1 MTAYRWLMAQG
12 YKPENIAFVGDSAGG
27 NLVLTSM
34 LSLREKGLPLPA
46 AAAVMSVWTDL
57 TASGDS
63 YTTRATADPI
73 HQRKMILGMAK
84 GYLGDSVDP
93 HNPLVSPL
101 FADLH
106 GLPPLLLQVGDR
118 ETVLDDSKSFAAR
131 ACAAGVEVELEVWD
145 NMIHVFQQ
153 FTTELPEALEAIESI
168 GRFLRKHW
176 KVS

>member
-1 MTAYRWLMAQG
+1 
-12 YKPENIAFVGDSAGG
+12 
-27 NLVLTSM
+27 
-34 LSLREKGLPLPA
+34 
-46 AAAVMSVWTDL
+46 
-57 TASGDS
+57 
-63 YTTRATADPI
+63 
-73 HQRKMILGMAK
+73 MILGMAK